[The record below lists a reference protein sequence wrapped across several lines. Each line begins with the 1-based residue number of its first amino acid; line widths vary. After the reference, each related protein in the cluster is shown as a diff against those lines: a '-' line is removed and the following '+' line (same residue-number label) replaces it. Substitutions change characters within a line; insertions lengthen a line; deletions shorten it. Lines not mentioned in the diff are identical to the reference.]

1 MTNPSSNHVVFTPL
15 RIALIIAVA
24 LSNALALISFVFAD
38 APWAY
43 ALRVFG
49 IVFIMLFAFVILLEL
64 TWLHHRGKHVKGQ
77 PAYKSYQLA
86 KWLYAGLFILGV
98 SSGLFVLL
106 S

>member
-1 MTNPSSNHVVFTPL
+1 MTNHTRNHVVFTPL

-24 LSNALALISFVFAD
+24 LSNGLALISFVFAD

-49 IVFIMLFAFVILLEL
+49 IVFIMLFAFVILLEF

-77 PAYKSYQLA
+77 PEYSTYQLA
-86 KWLYAGLFILGV
+86 KWLYAGLFLLGV
-98 SSGLFVLL
+98 SIGLFVLL